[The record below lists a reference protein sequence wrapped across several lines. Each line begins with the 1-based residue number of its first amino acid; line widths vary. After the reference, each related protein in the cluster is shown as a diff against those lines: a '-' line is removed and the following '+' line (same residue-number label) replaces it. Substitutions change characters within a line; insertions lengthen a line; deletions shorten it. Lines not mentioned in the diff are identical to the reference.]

1 MGIGEVAGSL
11 SMLLVTM
18 GLLTGASFLSLASI
32 RGATSLITGGAA
44 SQALGAGQL
53 IRVVAT
59 QSNSSGTYLW
69 VFDYGWEDARLSS
82 IFADG
87 QTTQIRSTCN
97 VLRQGEICA
106 ISLPAGTVGLVTL
119 VIGERSIEV
128 AL

>member
-1 MGIGEVAGSL
+1 MGISEVAGSL

-18 GLLTGASFLSLASI
+18 GLLTGASFLSLASVKSAALLI
-32 RGATSLITGGAA
+32 AGGATS
-44 SQALGAGQL
+44 QAVGAGQL

-69 VFDYGWEDARLSS
+69 VFDYGWQDAALIS

-87 QTTQIRSTCN
+87 QRTQVKSTCD
-97 VLRQGEICA
+97 VLRQSEICV
-106 ISLPAGTVGLVTL
+106 ISLPVGTFGLVTL
-119 VIGERSIEV
+119 MIGERDIEV